1 MWGRTS
7 ETNKLK
13 IFRLQKRAC
22 HVILDYN
29 VEDSQD
35 AMRSLKIQ
43 SIYDRFYLRK
53 AKFMFKVYHELT
65 PTYITENFT
74 LHSNAN
80 MSLVLRSSASGC
92 FIPPQPRTE
101 CFKQSMRYS
110 GCLIWNSLSHEV
122 KNAKMLETFHSSCI
136 KWLSGN

>member
-1 MWGRTS
+1 MKHLTKKIASNIWLLSKIKTFLS
-7 ETNKLK
+7 KAHCVQFHKSYIQPHIDFCNVVWESTYETNKLK

-22 HVILDYN
+22 RVILDYN

-65 PTYITENFT
+65 PT
-74 LHSNAN
+74 
-80 MSLVLRSSASGC
+80 
-92 FIPPQPRTE
+92 
-101 CFKQSMRYS
+101 
-110 GCLIWNSLSHEV
+110 
-122 KNAKMLETFHSSCI
+122 
-136 KWLSGN
+136 